1 MPKAGPTSPTS
12 YRAGASVVVVGATVV
27 VVVVGAT
34 VVVVGATVVVVGAT
48 VVVVDDDFRVIVFV
62 DVFAGYLL
70 VFAIFNVNVH
80 DAPVPIVNVVGL
92 LVGDNVHEPV
102 FDQVF
107 TPDEFDVATADR
119 LFT

>member
-1 MPKAGPTSPTS
+1 MPPPGPTSPTS
-12 YRAGASVVVVGATVV
+12 YRTGATVVVVGATVV
-27 VVVVGAT
+27 

-80 DAPVPIVNVVGL
+80 DAPVPIVNFVGL
-92 LVGDNVHEPV
+92 LVGDKVHEPV
-102 FDQVF
+102 FDHVL
-107 TPDEFDVATADR
+107 TPFEFVEATTDR
-119 LFT
+119 FFS